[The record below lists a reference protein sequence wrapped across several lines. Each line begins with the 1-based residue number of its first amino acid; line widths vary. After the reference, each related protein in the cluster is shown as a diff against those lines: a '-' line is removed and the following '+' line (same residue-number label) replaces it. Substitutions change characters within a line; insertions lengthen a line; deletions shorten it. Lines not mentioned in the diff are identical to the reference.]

1 MKKFDNHLES
11 LLNEQDFILFLSLIL
26 IDETDDTEYFLYKYN
41 LSNIEKKRIKFLK
54 GYYTQISSKEFFS
67 EKNLSKIH
75 YIHGDP
81 FIIDIINFK
90 ILKSRKISTKL
101 MEIKKKFTNKQKPIF
116 PVKAKYL
123 IDNFNL
129 KEGKDLGQKLKKLEN
144 IWMENNFQIS
154 NKQIVDNISD

>member
-1 MKKFDNHLES
+1 
-11 LLNEQDFILFLSLIL
+11 
-26 IDETDDTEYFLYKYN
+26 
-41 LSNIEKKRIKFLK
+41 
-54 GYYTQISSKEFFS
+54 
-67 EKNLSKIH
+67 
-75 YIHGDP
+75 
-81 FIIDIINFK
+81 
-90 ILKSRKISTKL
+90 

>member
-1 MKKFDNHLES
+1 
-11 LLNEQDFILFLSLIL
+11 
-26 IDETDDTEYFLYKYN
+26 
-41 LSNIEKKRIKFLK
+41 
-54 GYYTQISSKEFFS
+54 
-67 EKNLSKIH
+67 
-75 YIHGDP
+75 
-81 FIIDIINFK
+81 
-90 ILKSRKISTKL
+90 

-154 NKQIVDNISD
+154 NEQIADNISD

>member
-1 MKKFDNHLES
+1 M
-11 LLNEQDFILFLSLIL
+11 
-26 IDETDDTEYFLYKYN
+26 
-41 LSNIEKKRIKFLK
+41 SNIEKKRIKFLK
-54 GYYTQISSKEFFS
+54 GYYPQISSKEFFS

-116 PVKAKYL
+116 PVKAQYL